1 MGTRIRKTVCWNC
14 GCEVPRVK
22 YEEINYIPK
31 CPKCKCNYPEKP
43 KLEAKLTEYQD
54 EYLKNRTQENLN
66 RLFSPMREMVFN
78 LICSKLKK
86 KGQCRTYEDIEDMV
100 SWTLCKLVSYYTTKP
115 EFKIGGSFVGYIS
128 EVIKYPLYNE
138 KDKEKTENEV
148 SMFEPLNEDSDETII
163 DKLTNKTYEFDI
175 MSVLGESETNILVIN
190 VMDYVKTS
198 IKMMYE
204 VSDDKIKFSKSLS
217 LMLLIN
223 HFFNQKTNRFFS
235 EWWKMSDISLR
246 DNFVKCTDILKE
258 NLYRCMMNG
267 K

>member
-1 MGTRIRKTVCWNC
+1 MGTRIRKTICWNC
-14 GCEVPRVK
+14 GCEVPRIK

-54 EYLKNRTQENLN
+54 EYLKDRTQKNLN
-66 RLFSPMREMVFN
+66 KLFSPMREMIFN

-115 EFKIGGSFVGYIS
+115 EFKISGSFVGYIS

-138 KDKEKTENEV
+138 KDKEKTENEI

-163 DKLTNKTYEFDI
+163 DKLSNDVYEFDVLK
-175 MSVLGESETNILVIN
+175 VLGESESNLTVIN
-190 VMDYVKTS
+190 IMDFVKTS
-198 IKMMYE
+198 ITMMYK
-204 VSDDKIKFSKSLS
+204 VSNDKNKFSKSLN
-217 LMLLIN
+217 LMILMN

-246 DNFVKCTDILKE
+246 DNFIKCTDILKD
-258 NLYRCMMNG
+258 NLYRCMIGN
-267 K
+267 